1 MNITTKTNNNK
12 LSNMKSYNHIS
23 LLALLFCVMLS
34 HKSFSQQD
42 NIVEPFLGSWTLD
55 FNSTFSKRER
65 QMKAIMDTMPQN
77 LRVTIENNYRGRTMS
92 FGPKGDFRQ
101 YFPDGRNVH
110 GTWTLDQKNMSLIL
124 TDPSGKAY
132 IQRIQQLTDRALVL
146 RLEETG
152 QSRLFV
158 KELYF
163 IKN

>member
-1 MNITTKTNNNK
+1 MR
-12 LSNMKSYNHIS
+12 LYNHIS

-34 HKSFSQQD
+34 PKVFSQQD
-42 NIVEPFLGSWTLD
+42 KLDGPLIGIWTLD

-65 QMKAIMDTMPQN
+65 QMKTIMDTMPQN
-77 LRVTIENNYRGRTMS
+77 LISTIENNYKGRTMS
-92 FGPKGDFRQ
+92 FEPNGAFRQ
-101 YFPDGRNVH
+101 YFPDGRNVN
-110 GTWTLDQKNMSLIL
+110 GIWMLDQKNMSLVI
-124 TDPSGKAY
+124 TDPSGQAHV
-132 IQRIQQLTDRALVL
+132 QRIQQLTDRVLVL